1 MMKWLLAIAAI
12 LLAAVPAAADV
23 GGTWTA
29 YPTAVITVAVA
40 NTYQQILP
48 ATAGRRGCSIPNNTG
63 HVIFVYPDIA
73 ANANTATTA
82 SPLNFQVPAGQSFY
96 CQVFGQS
103 AAISNAISVTTG
115 TIGDQI
121 GAWYE

>member
-1 MMKWLLAIAAI
+1 MKRLTLALL
-12 LLAAVPAAADV
+12 LLLAVPASADV
-23 GGTWTA
+23 GGTWQA
-29 YPTAVITVAVA
+29 YPVSLTIAAG

-63 HVIFVYPDIA
+63 HTMYVYPDVV
-73 ANANTATTA
+73 ANANAAGTT
-82 SPLNFQVPAGQSFY
+82 SPLNFQVTSGQVFY
-96 CQVFGQS
+96 CQVFGQP

-115 TIGDQI
+115 TTNDTI